1 MGNNLEN
8 TKIQW
13 HSGFYGAAE
22 LEFGSDK
29 GILEF
34 NREYHL
40 SKEPLRMDLL
50 IIKKM
55 ADAPLKNGIGHMFRT
70 FNVAEYKSPG
80 DSLSIG
86 DCYKTIAYACLYKG
100 LENRADEIPAG
111 EVTVT
116 LVRDRYPR
124 KLFKALRWQGM
135 TIEETFCG
143 IYHIKGLVL
152 FDTQIIVTNRLD
164 PKTHRGLRVLSANAH
179 REDVETFVENA
190 EKLTDPGDR
199 NNIEAVLQVSV
210 AANQQL
216 YNEIRRDWIMWDVL
230 KELMREEI
238 EEEKRNA
245 VESAIQKTARE
256 TERSTSVGII
266 KNLMANLKL
275 TADQAMSAINIP
287 AEKWEEYRAKL

>member
-1 MGNNLEN
+1 
-8 TKIQW
+8 
-13 HSGFYGAAE
+13 
-22 LEFGSDK
+22 
-29 GILEF
+29 
-34 NREYHL
+34 
-40 SKEPLRMDLL
+40 
-50 IIKKM
+50 
-55 ADAPLKNGIGHMFRT
+55 
-70 FNVAEYKSPG
+70 
-80 DSLSIG
+80 
-86 DCYKTIAYACLYKG
+86 
-100 LENRADEIPAG
+100 
-111 EVTVT
+111 
-116 LVRDRYPR
+116 
-124 KLFKALRWQGM
+124 M
-135 TIEETFCG
+135 TIEETFRR
-143 IYHIKGLVL
+143 IYYIKGPVL